1 MPSTCFFV
9 TVTEVNDHSYRI
21 MWFHD
26 LSVFD
31 GSVHKCM
38 FISALLHPTI
48 VVEFQWWTRR
58 LPKTNAVPDGI
69 CQKLNAVSSG
79 VCVKHKRRLKRRSY
93 CMLIRFILT
102 NTFESCSTNQLMQG
116 VDLTK
121 ISRETRSF
129 QKVFILFRITL
140 IESVLIKVLIKQIHQ
155 RVSISRLLRVK
166 INP

>member
-1 MPSTCFFV
+1 MYVYICFQ
-9 TVTEVNDHSYRI
+9 
-21 MWFHD
+21 
-26 LSVFD
+26 
-31 GSVHKCM
+31 
-38 FISALLHPTI
+38 LHPTI

-166 INP
+166 IKLTRKIRILATHRYRSLVQQGLFFLKVKITQLS